1 MTSQIIDERTPIVT
15 CPYGIAYE
23 VLFLLSQRSTKSQ
36 VSREMVMEALCQV
49 RSDKDRI
56 QNYQRSIL
64 SLERLIAHRD
74 AEIALLKDMLL
85 GQEEALK

>member
-1 MTSQIIDERTPIVT
+1 MTSQIIDERTPIVP

-23 VLFLLSQRSTKSQ
+23 VLLLLSQRDTKAQ

-49 RSDKDRI
+49 RSARDRI
-56 QNYQRSIL
+56 QHYQRSIL

-74 AEIALLKDMLL
+74 AEIAMLKRMLL
-85 GQEEALK
+85 DLEGKA